1 MPSPLLMYAPP
12 RRLPPMLEAA
22 GSKSGHPEDASAGM
36 PKWTDASN
44 QQWAFNA
51 AMGEWQMPHLI
62 RSGDTLWKLSG
73 LYYGKSSLDGVHAIH
88 NVPQNLKIQGP
99 SADSGLIPGDV
110 ILIPGLPQ
118 PSQAPAAADTT
129 PNATPQTP
137 ITSPPVPTAPGSPVP
152 FPLPSSAPANWPTN
166 IPYPPTQ
173 TPSGPDIVPATYT
186 GSTAPTVLPEVTV
199 VGDVPASSGT
209 AAKQKPFW
217 TGGRIAI
224 ASGVGVVGLGTVIYL
239 ATRKKRR
246 R

>member
-1 MPSPLLMYAPP
+1 
-12 RRLPPMLEAA
+12 MLEAA
-22 GSKSGHPEDASAGM
+22 GSKSGHPEDASTGM

-44 QQWAFNA
+44 QSWAFNA
-51 AMGEWQMPHLI
+51 AMGQWQIPHVI

-99 SADSGLIPGDV
+99 SADSGLIPGDI

-118 PSQAPAAADTT
+118 PAQAPAAADTT
-129 PNATPQTP
+129 PMGTPQTP
-137 ITSPPVPTAPGSPVP
+137 VTAPPVPTAPGSPLP
-152 FPLPSSAPANWPTN
+152 FPVPSSAPTGWPTS

-173 TPSGPDIVPATYT
+173 TPSGPDIVPASWS
-186 GSTAPTVLPEVTV
+186 GSEPAPTVLPTVTV
-199 VGDVPASSGT
+199 TGQAPASSS
-209 AAKQKPFW
+209 AQKGFW

-224 ASGVGVVGLGTVIYL
+224 ASGVGLVGLGTVIYL

>member
-12 RRLPPMLEAA
+12 RRLPPFLEAA
-22 GSKSGHPEDASAGM
+22 GSKSGHPEDASTGM

-44 QQWAFNA
+44 QSWAFNQ
-51 AMGEWQMPHLI
+51 AMGQWQIPHII

-88 NVPQNLKIQGP
+88 NVPQNKAIQGP
-99 SADSGLIPGDV
+99 SADSGLIPGDI

-118 PSQAPAAADTT
+118 PAQAPAAADTT
-129 PNATPQTP
+129 PMGAPQTP
-137 ITSPPVPTAPGSPVP
+137 VMAPPVPTAPGSPLP
-152 FPLPSSAPANWPTN
+152 FPVPSSAPTGWPTS

-173 TPSGPDIVPATYT
+173 TPSGPDIVPASWS
-186 GSTAPTVLPEVTV
+186 GSEPAPIVLPTVDVE
-199 VGDVPASSGT
+199 GQVPASSSST
-209 AAKQKPFW
+209 QKGFW

-224 ASGVGVVGLGTVIYL
+224 ASGVGLVGLGTVIYL